1 MCPEKALLAASFAI
15 TTTSLRVVGIT
26 FEGDIRR
33 CRWLGIFTR
42 KVSLHQPKCRGSSA
56 SSSFIKIS
64 LSSLS
69 VAVCEQAHGKG
80 GSVQKELSFRTR
92 RKSVQCAATT
102 ATESSLI
109 SYGTA

>member
-1 MCPEKALLAASFAI
+1 
-15 TTTSLRVVGIT
+15 
-26 FEGDIRR
+26 
-33 CRWLGIFTR
+33 
-42 KVSLHQPKCRGSSA
+42 
-56 SSSFIKIS
+56 
-64 LSSLS
+64 